1 MYNYTYIHIT
11 NELAIIT
18 NDLIDKSI
26 NHLAHE
32 LIDKPSS
39 KPKCMSISKLK
50 LNKKPKPQA
59 GRKWL
64 DSFTGHKRNGVQNP
78 KTKNLHN
85 KFNCPIFHLLI
96 AQAQSKFKNEN
107 NCTLLWILTHL

>member
-50 LNKKPKPQA
+50 LNKKPKPQKQVA
-59 GRKWL
+59 SGL
-64 DSFTGHKRNGVQNP
+64 
-78 KTKNLHN
+78 
-85 KFNCPIFHLLI
+85 IHLQAINAMACKIPRQKICITNLI
-96 AQAQSKFKNEN
+96 AQSS
-107 NCTLLWILTHL
+107 TY